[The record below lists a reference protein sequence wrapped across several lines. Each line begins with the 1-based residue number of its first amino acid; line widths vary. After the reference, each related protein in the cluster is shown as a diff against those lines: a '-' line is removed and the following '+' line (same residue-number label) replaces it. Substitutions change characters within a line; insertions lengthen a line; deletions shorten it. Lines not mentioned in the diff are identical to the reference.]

1 MSSISAS
8 VSTEEVY
15 STLLTQLLVEHLECE
30 IANSH
35 AGKCLRVEGMPDS
48 VFRAAA
54 HELQNL
60 GNGSVVKLLSNT
72 PEESY
77 EVTATKLIELR
88 NSAENSHVLLVLIPS
103 NLRTAAE
110 DSFDRAT
117 FKQVEVAGLAKDV
130 VRVLEER
137 VPGERVSMYK
147 RILGFFEN
155 AGIALRPFD
164 HAQYLLNL
172 EMSLYVESAWGK
184 QLFHFGLIPD
194 TALAHNLNLL
204 ERRLNQNVQA
214 VITLSNVNQSLVARI
229 QGLDIE
235 HDSLQKELFGFLQGV
250 SQPENVR
257 DWSRLIAEDE
267 KKLLDFSQWPLVAL
281 DREPEELEINALPF
295 GTSKNM
301 TSDEDGYKRI
311 VTKRGG
317 EADLTVKFE
326 TRPSPMEMDALAQF
340 RIDLMRTLP
349 GGDAEKVVTLCKF
362 QKPKGKSSKRSKKVR
377 LDANLI
383 SEGTYFLRILGVDES
398 GLLLNRLEGYKDPVL
413 QKEWEVRLKEKE
425 RTGDIS
431 RDGLVGKLT
440 CDTEDYTFRIEDS
453 DEDTDDNDEETR
465 VGRRPRVDNVLK
477 AIIRAHTAYLQ
488 AKKPQDPSNLK
499 LESGVWTDD
508 GCGSQKSC
516 VFEVSLDDIQ
526 HNYQIRIPTILR
538 DVEWSILS
546 APSKLDR
553 VKVQLKSSGSS
564 GTQPTFRASELDR
577 TAPESFLSARV
588 ELFSAIFKQ
597 VQDGSGKSMGIVETA
612 EVSLIASQIEAYVAS
627 YVDWMR
633 DAIEKFREV
642 QSDKNLQII
651 RELVLLDHLECYL
664 PLPNGKKERILVAT
678 PLHPLRLAWLLQLS
692 EVFSAWE
699 SEALS
704 SSRTRSQ
711 WTVEVASL
719 FDSGFQPSNQVL
731 LIHGGN
737 LRSFCYIGELSPG
750 WGFFSPLRAPS
761 SLDVGE
767 SNYGRTLLSVA
778 QNLTDTDTSF
788 EADRLLSVS
797 QLFRYVERY
806 LTQHPYTETL
816 ILNLFNPGSA
826 ERVAKLLIALQQR
839 ERYRHMRYEIRLFA
853 NDISAENCGQALEEL
868 LNPTGTLADEAE
880 EFVIPSRNPLFPKV
894 RFSRRTYEDYLE
906 NPQMYEAHF
915 TVLLEMFTV
924 RTSLLKQTEEGKSSL
939 YCHGLISDPATSCSR
954 DEDSDR
960 WTRFLALNPV
970 TPINDNDTL
979 TEILSSAQIV
989 TQTAVAFSLAGRPT
1003 DDAPGLALSLDDR
1016 ERTLIYQV
1024 HQYSDWVITLERGLG
1039 VDFFDGKREQEF
1051 IPYLLDYAPGATW
1064 NECPL
1069 YLSTRPSS
1077 EVNALLAPQ
1086 LRRVG
1091 LEREVGDEATQ
1102 RVLEAIR
1109 SVSGS
1114 IILQL
1119 TSTSNLAFE
1128 ALGIG
1133 LTKLLLESID
1143 TLDNLFIIPLDVH
1156 RELFQTTAREID
1168 DQGSCRRGDLL
1179 LLSADPDAMHIS
1191 IQIVEV
1197 KCRGARLGLQALQ
1210 ELKESIG
1217 EQLGRTMEVL
1227 QSHFDPA
1234 YTRPDRVDRA
1244 AKNRQFLSLLEFY
1257 ANRAFRFG
1265 LLERR
1270 SLQKQIEFS
1279 RHLDHGYS
1287 VSFSSLGII
1296 FEFDEES
1303 DTFDRSYEPT
1313 GIEILRVGR
1322 TSIQKLLSFSTDAGG
1337 DTSGNVE
1344 KNEVPEHLTEFASSI
1359 LRNSTHRGQLHTPIS
1374 SREAKLAAES
1384 GSKYDE
1390 NVETKEPSKEGESKD
1405 LPSGSVK
1412 KASDAPKEGGL
1423 SAATETP
1430 YPETETKPMPLIPKY
1445 SDLLGDS
1452 EVTAQFGIL
1461 GMDTKGNKVAFDLT
1475 GCNTVSLFGVPGAG
1489 KSYSLGSIVEMALRA
1504 IPGIN
1509 SLPRPLAGVIFHY
1522 NESQDYPPEF
1532 ISMRR
1537 PNSIEA
1543 EIEALRNNY
1552 GAEPCGLD
1560 DIVLLTPVDKLQERN
1575 DEYPDIQVLPLK
1587 FSSSELSARDWKFLM
1602 GAMGNQSLYL
1612 QQLNRIMKK
1621 GRNNLTLDFIRS
1633 ELQDANLTDAQR
1645 DFAVQRLELAEQFI
1659 DDAQCLGSILKPGRL
1674 VIVDL
1679 RDEFIEKEQALGL
1692 FVVLLS
1698 IFAGVKSEDK
1708 TTFNKLIVFD
1718 EAHKYLSHSDLTS
1731 HVVEVIRQ
1739 MRHQGVTMLMA
1750 SQDPPSLP
1758 NSVIELSSAL
1768 ILHRFNSPQ
1777 WLKHVQKSVVA
1788 LQGITTTQ
1796 MASLQPGEAFV
1807 WSNKATHP
1815 DWTKSAVKINTRP
1828 RATLHGGNTQKAVET

>member
-1 MSSISAS
+1 
-8 VSTEEVY
+8 
-15 STLLTQLLVEHLECE
+15 
-30 IANSH
+30 
-35 AGKCLRVEGMPDS
+35 MPDS

-54 HELQNL
+54 NELQNL
-60 GNGSVVKLLSNT
+60 GNGSVVKLLSNA

-88 NSAENSHVLLVLIPS
+88 NGAENSHVLLVLIPS

-117 FKQVEVAGLAKDV
+117 FKQVEVSRLAKDV
-130 VRVLEER
+130 IGVLEEK
-137 VPGERVSMYK
+137 VPIERMSMYK

-172 EMSLYVESAWGK
+172 EMSSYEESAWGK
-184 QLFHFGLIPD
+184 LLFHFGLIPD
-194 TALAHNLNLL
+194 TALAQNLNLL

-214 VITLSNVNQSLVARI
+214 VVTFSNVNQSLVARI

-235 HDSLQKELFGFLQGV
+235 QDSLQKDLFGFLQNV

-257 DWSRLIAEDE
+257 DWSRQIAADE
-267 KKLLDFSQWPLVAL
+267 YKHLDFSQWPLVAL

-301 TSDEDGYKRI
+301 TTDEDGYKRI
-311 VTKRGG
+311 VTKRGR

-340 RIDLMRTLP
+340 RIDLMRTLA
-349 GGDAEKVVTLCKF
+349 GGEAEKVVTLCKF
-362 QKPKGKSSKRSKKVR
+362 PKPKGKSSKRSKKVK

-398 GLLLNRLEGYKDPVL
+398 GLLLNRLEGYKDPIL
-413 QKEWEVRLKEKE
+413 QKEWEERLKEKE
-425 RTGDIS
+425 KTGDIL

-440 CDTEDYTFRIEDS
+440 CDTEDFTFRIEDS
-453 DEDTDDNDEETR
+453 DEDNEDDGEETR
-465 VGRRPRVDNVLK
+465 VGRRPRVDSVLK
-477 AIIRAHTAYLQ
+477 AVIRAHTTYLQ
-488 AKKPQDPSNLK
+488 AKKSQDPSNLK
-499 LESGVWTDD
+499 LKTGSWTDD
-508 GCGSQKSC
+508 GSGSQKSC

-538 DVEWSILS
+538 DIEWSILQV
-546 APSKLDR
+546 PNKLDR
-553 VKVQLKSSGSS
+553 VKVELKSSGNS
-564 GTQPTFRASELDR
+564 GSQPTFRASELDSA
-577 TAPESFLSARV
+577 APETFLSARI
-588 ELFSAIFKQ
+588 ELFEAIFKQ
-597 VQDGSGKSMGIVETA
+597 VQDGNGKNMGIVETA
-612 EVSLIASQIEAYVAS
+612 DVPLIASHIEAYVAS
-627 YVDWMR
+627 YVDWMC
-633 DAIEKFREV
+633 DAVERFRKE
-642 QSDKNLQII
+642 QSDKNLQVI
-651 RELVLLDHLECYL
+651 RELVLLDHVECYL
-664 PLPNGKKERILVAT
+664 PLPSGKKERVLVAT

-711 WTVEVASL
+711 WSVEVASL

-750 WGFFSPLRAPS
+750 WGFYSPLRAPS
-761 SLDVGE
+761 SPDVGE
-767 SNYGRTLLSVA
+767 SNYGRTLLSAA
-778 QNLTDTDTSF
+778 QNLTGTDTSF
-788 EADRLLSVS
+788 EADRLLSVE

-839 ERYRHMRYEIRLFA
+839 TRYRHMRYEIRLFA
-853 NDISAENCGQALEEL
+853 NHISSEYCGQALEEL

-915 TVLLEMFTV
+915 TVLLEMFSV
-924 RTSLLKQTEEGKSSL
+924 RTSLLKQAEEGKSSIF
-939 YCHGLISDPATSCSR
+939 CHGLISDPATTCSR
-954 DEDSDR
+954 DEESDR
-960 WTRFLALNPV
+960 WTRYLALNSV
-970 TPINDNDTL
+970 TPINDDDTL
-979 TEILSSAQIV
+979 TEMLSSAQVV

-1003 DDAPGLALSLDDR
+1003 DDAPGLVLSLDDR
-1016 ERTLIYQV
+1016 ERTLIHQV

-1039 VDFFDGKREQEF
+1039 VDFFDAKREQDF
-1051 IPYLLDYAPGATW
+1051 IPYLLDYAPGTTW

-1091 LEREVGDEATQ
+1091 LDKRVGEEATQ
-1102 RVLEAIR
+1102 RILEAIR

-1114 IILQL
+1114 VILQL
-1119 TSTSNLAFE
+1119 TSCPNLAFE

-1133 LTKLLLESID
+1133 LTRLLLERIEA
-1143 TLDNLFIIPLDVH
+1143 LDNLFIIPLDVH
-1156 RELFQTTAREID
+1156 RDLFQTTAREMD
-1168 DQGSCRRGDLL
+1168 DEGSRRRGDLI
-1179 LLSADPDAMHIS
+1179 LLSADPGSMHIS
-1191 IQIVEV
+1191 IQVVEV
-1197 KCRGARLGLQALQ
+1197 KCRGAHLGSQALQ

-1217 EQLGRTMEVL
+1217 EQLGRTVEVL

-1234 YTRPDRVDRA
+1234 YTRPDRVDRS
-1244 AKNRQFLSLLEFY
+1244 AKNRQFSSLLEFY
-1257 ANRAFRFG
+1257 ANRAFRFD
-1265 LLERR
+1265 LLEKGK
-1270 SLQKQIEFS
+1270 LEKQIDFS
-1279 RHLDHGYS
+1279 RHLDRGYS
-1287 VSFSSLGII
+1287 VSFSCLGIV
-1296 FEFDEES
+1296 FEFDEDS

-1322 TSIQKLLSFSTDAGG
+1322 ASIQNLLSFSTDGDG
-1337 DTSGNVE
+1337 DTPGDE
-1344 KNEVPEHLTEFASSI
+1344 AINEVPVHLTEFASSI
-1359 LRNSTHRGQLHTPIS
+1359 LQKSTHRRLSQAPIS
-1374 SREAKLAAES
+1374 SDEEKLAAES
-1384 GSKYDE
+1384 GSDYKQ
-1390 NVETKEPSKEGESKD
+1390 NVGDKVPSKEDESQNALDK
-1405 LPSGSVK
+1405 SVEKPNDGK
-1412 KASDAPKEGGL
+1412 KKNGQTAEGHVSNKEL
-1423 SAATETP
+1423 
-1430 YPETETKPMPLIPKY
+1430 KPMLAPPEY

-1452 EVTAQFGIL
+1452 EATAQYGIL
-1461 GMDTKGNKVAFDLT
+1461 GMDSKGNKVAFDLT

-1489 KSYSLGSIVEMALRA
+1489 KSYSLGSIVEMALRV

-1509 SLPRPLAGVIFHY
+1509 SLPSPLAGVIFHY

-1532 ISMRR
+1532 VSMRR
-1537 PNSIEA
+1537 PNSIKS
-1543 EIEALRNNY
+1543 EIETLRNSY
-1552 GAEPCGLD
+1552 GAEACGLD
-1560 DIVLLTPVDKLQERN
+1560 DLVLLTPADKLQERKE
-1575 DEYPDIQVLPLK
+1575 EYPDIQVLPLK
-1587 FSSSELSARDWKFLM
+1587 FSSSELSAKDWRFLM
-1602 GAMGNQSLYL
+1602 GAVGNQSLYL
-1612 QQLNRIMKK
+1612 QKLNSIMKK
-1621 GRNNLTLDFIRS
+1621 GRNNLTLDFIQS
-1633 ELQDANLTDAQR
+1633 EIQDANLTDVQR

-1659 DDAQCLGSILKPGRL
+1659 DDSQCLGTILKPGRL
-1674 VIVDL
+1674 VIIDL
-1679 RDEFIEKEQALGL
+1679 RDEFIEKDQALGL

-1698 IFAGVKSEDK
+1698 IFAGVKAEDK

-1768 ILHRFNSPQ
+1768 VLHRFNSPQ
-1777 WLKHVQKSVVA
+1777 WLKHVQKSVIA
-1788 LQGITTTQ
+1788 LQGITSSQ

-1828 RATLHGGNTQKAVET
+1828 RATMHGGSTQKAVES